1 MTIHQK
7 IQTHECFTALKIVF
21 KVTLDVLSLDGLK
34 SKKKKKKKHGKVWVG
49 HFYGPDM
56 QMANSV
62 CIYNV

>member
-34 SKKKKKKKHGKVWVG
+34 SKKKKKKTWKSMGRALLWARHADGK
-49 HFYGPDM
+49 
-56 QMANSV
+56 
-62 CIYNV
+62 